1 MIDSAGLRTI
11 FSIFAANFKI
21 MLIGRDNERQIL
33 QNALTD
39 EYSQFI
45 AVYGRRRVGK
55 TFLIRESYDYHFTF
69 QFTGSA
75 KTPARKQLAR
85 FRMAL
90 KEHGLADMPPVFTSW
105 IVAFSELKRFISL
118 QPEDKKVIFLDEL
131 PWMDAPRSGF
141 LSELESFWNGWA
153 SARKDIV
160 FVVCGSATSWMVK
173 KIIKN
178 KGGLHNRLSHRIAL
192 KPFPLRLC
200 EELMKSRGI
209 EMTRKQIL
217 NGYMIFGGVPYYWSL
232 LQKGASLSQEI
243 DRLIFS
249 KDGDM
254 YDEFSMLYA
263 SLFKKPE
270 PYIKIISLLA
280 SKKEGMTRQELI
292 AEGDL
297 EDNGGLT
304 ELLNDLEW
312 CGFIRGY
319 SVIGKQV
326 KDEIFQLIDHY
337 TLFYYEYINGQRHG
351 KNFWQAMEGTPRYYN
366 WCGRAFEHVC
376 LWHTDQIK
384 QKLGISGVLTEEYA
398 WRFVP
403 KNKQTTEDSAPT
415 TKKKGGQVDLLIDRS
430 DGIIDLCEMK
440 YHEGRFAISES
451 YQEDMN
457 DRKNIFKEATK
468 TPKAVHNIMVTT
480 DGLVQNAYAKDIQN
494 EISLNDLFC

>member
-1 MIDSAGLRTI
+1 
-11 FSIFAANFKI
+11 
-21 MLIGRDNERQIL
+21 MLIGRDTEKQIL

-69 QFTGSA
+69 QFTGAANTS
-75 KTPARKQLAR
+75 TRKQLAR
-85 FRMAL
+85 FRMTL
-90 KEHGLADMPPVFTSW
+90 KEHGLTDMPKVFTSW
-105 IVAFSELKRFISL
+105 LTAFSELKRFISA
-118 QPEDKKVIFLDEL
+118 QSEDKKVVFFDEL

-192 KPFPLRLC
+192 KPFSLRLC
-200 EELMKSRGI
+200 EELVKSHGI

-232 LQKGASLSQEI
+232 LNKGASLSQEI

-249 KDGDM
+249 EDGDM
-254 YDEFSMLYA
+254 YDEFNMLYA

-270 PYIKIISLLA
+270 PYIKVISLLA
-280 SKKEGMTRQELI
+280 GKKEGLTRTELI
-292 AEGDL
+292 EKGNL
-297 EDNGGLT
+297 ENNGALT
-304 ELLNDLEW
+304 EILNDLEW

-319 SVIGKQV
+319 SIIGKQV
-326 KDEIFQLIDHY
+326 KDEIFQLVDQY
-337 TLFYYEYINGQRHG
+337 TLFYYEFVHGRRHQG
-351 KNFWQAMEGTPRYYN
+351 NNYWQAMEGKPQYNN
-366 WCGRAFEHVC
+366 WCGRAFERVC
-376 LWHTDQIK
+376 LWHTDQVK
-384 QKLGISGVLTEEYA
+384 QKLGISGVLTNEYA
-398 WRFVP
+398 WRYMP
-403 KNKQTTEDSAPT
+403 KKNSTEKESQGFQIDM
-415 TKKKGGQVDLLIDRS
+415 LIDRS

-440 YHEGRFAISES
+440 YSAGKYTINGAYHDRLNQRKVIFA
-451 YQEDMN
+451 
-457 DRKNIFKEATK
+457 EATK
-468 TPKAVHNIMVTT
+468 TKKALHTVFVTT
-480 DGLVQNAYAKDIQN
+480 DGLTQNAYANDVQN
-494 EISLNDLFC
+494 EVCLDDLFV